1 MRHIWLYRHSL
12 SRPIWNLLCNY
23 IWTLMLKYGIHLSQS
38 YTKVYMMTSSMF
50 YIQPL
55 HVHLTSSTR
64 KAFVDHYG
72 FMEQIKKLK
81 LKLLSIYLL
90 GNLYLSIVGGIML
103 RWKKNSCYPLS
114 SRVMSYEFAYCI
126 IRLL

>member
-1 MRHIWLYRHSL
+1 
-12 SRPIWNLLCNY
+12 
-23 IWTLMLKYGIHLSQS
+23 MLKYGIHLFQS

-55 HVHLTSSTR
+55 HVHLTSSTP

-81 LKLLSIYLL
+81 LKLLSIYLPR
-90 GNLYLSIVGGIML
+90 NLYLSIVGAITF
-103 RWKKNSCYPLS
+103 R
-114 SRVMSYEFAYCI
+114 
-126 IRLL
+126 